1 VVGAATRTLRALSIV
16 PIVAL
21 LLLTLDAWR
30 VTTQQ
35 DAADACDGGVAIVLG
50 AAQYD
55 GTPSPAFE
63 RRLAVA
69 ASAYAEG
76 CIERIIVTG
85 GGQEGDRTSEGESGA
100 AWLARQGVPAGA
112 VTAETTSR
120 NTVENLR
127 NAQALLENPNVVIV
141 TDDLHAYRAGWI
153 ADRLG
158 MTASQLVADTP
169 PPWFGYA
176 LRETLAMQRYRWFG
190 LP

>member
-1 VVGAATRTLRALSIV
+1 VGAATRTLRALSIV

-30 VTTQQ
+30 VTTQE
-35 DAADACDGGVAIVLG
+35 DAADACDGRVAIVLG

-158 MTASQLVADTP
+158 MMASQLVADTP
-169 PPWFGYA
+169 PPWVGYA